1 MNKITIVC
9 LTYRR
14 QLFIKRQLLYFADKP
29 IDIIFA
35 DDSKKD
41 FYPAK
46 KGKIGKLNWRYF
58 RINKKSSIYERW
70 FKASKLIKTKY
81 VCMLD
86 DTDFMPYTTLNKAK
100 TFLEKNKS
108 YKAIGGL
115 RFTISKEKK
124 NNLFNL
130 ENKFKDI
137 ENYKNYSKEKNLNYI
152 FSKQLTRNIFYSL
165 VDASVFK
172 DAIKIIYDFKNTS
185 WGVSSELILT
195 SMIILKCKFKF
206 FMKPFVISTTHRSV
220 DLKTQNR
227 VKSKKKIVS
236 TKDWYHLRPQES
248 KQVINLISNKF
259 NNKLKEKT
267 IKAISKA
274 FLIHKIDSETCYS
287 TKHSF
292 ISYILKRKFKFNFTL
307 PFVERIY
314 RKLFYPKKQI
324 NEIFN
329 LYHSFLKP
337 DDLKEFKKIITYT
350 NYFPEG
356 VKTFPFK
363 KELIKKVE

>member
-14 QLFIKRQLLYFADKP
+14 QPFIRRQLLYFADKP
-29 IDIIFA
+29 VDIIFA

-41 FYPAK
+41 FNSAK
-46 KGKIGKLNWRYF
+46 KGKIGRLNWRYF

-86 DTDFMPYTTLNKAK
+86 DTDFIPYTTLNKAK
-100 TFLEKNKS
+100 IFLEKNKS
-108 YKAIGGL
+108 YKASGGL

-130 ENKFKDI
+130 ENKIKDI

-165 VDASVFK
+165 VDSSVFK
-172 DAIKIIYDFKNTS
+172 DAIKTIYDFKHTS

-195 SMIILKCKFKF
+195 SMIILKCKIKF
-206 FMKPFVISTTHRSV
+206 FMKPFVISTTHKSV
-220 DLKTQNR
+220 DLKTQIR
-227 VKSKKKIVS
+227 IKSKKKVTN
-236 TKDWYHLRPQES
+236 TKDWYKFFPQES
-248 KQVINLISNKF
+248 KNIINLISSRLHKES
-259 NNKLKEKT
+259 KEKT
-267 IKAISKA
+267 QKAVSKA
-274 FLIHKIDSETCYS
+274 FLIHKSDSETCYS

-292 ISYILKRKFKFNFTL
+292 LSYILKRKFKYNLNFNL
-307 PFVERIY
+307 IERIY
-314 RKLFYPKKQI
+314 RKFLYPQIKI
-324 NEIFN
+324 NEF
-329 LYHSFLKP
+329 F
-337 DDLKEFKKIITYT
+337 
-350 NYFPEG
+350 
-356 VKTFPFK
+356 
-363 KELIKKVE
+363 